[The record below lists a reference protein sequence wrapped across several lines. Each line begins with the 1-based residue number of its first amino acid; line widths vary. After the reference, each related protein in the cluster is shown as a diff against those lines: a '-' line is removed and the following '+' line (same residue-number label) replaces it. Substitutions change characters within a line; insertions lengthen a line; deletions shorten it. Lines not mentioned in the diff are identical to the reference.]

1 MGTASNINVSILQMG
16 KIKAWR
22 INCQKFLEW
31 SFANVWS
38 RGMWH
43 RRRKRKVM
51 LAAGLLSH
59 LSWPSWG
66 SKECVGTALLGWL
79 DFESQWSLSTL
90 SSLEKKNNL
99 ILHYL
104 KTTKK
109 IIKHINVHNKRIS
122 IFSLCIIFPATNMF
136 LEARGNI
143 YPKPQTCNH

>member
-16 KIKAWR
+16 KIEAWR
-22 INCQKFLEW
+22 INCQKFW
-31 SFANVWS
+31 SGPSQTYGAEECDTGDVNAKSCSLLVYWVTSADQVGAAKNVLGQPFWDDS
-38 RGMWH
+38 T
-43 RRRKRKVM
+43 
-51 LAAGLLSH
+51 SN
-59 LSWPSWG
+59 PSGVW
-66 SKECVGTALLGWL
+66 ALWAPL
-79 DFESQWSLSTL
+79 
-90 SSLEKKNNL
+90 KKTKNL

-109 IIKHINVHNKRIS
+109 ITKHINVHNKRIS